1 MIKINLLPVR
11 ATKKK
16 ETIRQQVVLM
26 VVSLSA
32 VIAICVLVFLFLQV
46 KIQYAKG
53 EIENSENEIK
63 ELKAKIGKVNDLKK
77 LKDEVTK
84 KLDVLSMLR
93 KGKVGPVH
101 RLMTISDATPE
112 KLWLTKYSESGNDV
126 SISGI
131 SYNEDLIAEFM
142 KNLEAS
148 QDYENIEL
156 LVSEQTNVAGVKAKR
171 FDLRLK
177 IKSAKISEAKPQVQ
191 KK

>member
-11 ATKKK
+11 AAKKK

-148 QDYENIEL
+148 QDYESIEL

-171 FDLRLK
+171 FDLKLK
-177 IKSAKISEAKPQVQ
+177 LKSAKISEAKPQVQ

>member
-93 KGKVGPVH
+93 KGKIGPVH
-101 RLMTISDATPE
+101 RLMTISDATPD
-112 KLWLTKYSESGNDV
+112 KLWLTRYSEAGNDV

-131 SYNEDLIAEFM
+131 SYNEDLIAQFM

-156 LVSEQTNVAGVKAKR
+156 LVSEQTNVTGVKAKK
-171 FDLRLK
+171 FDLKLRL
-177 IKSAKISEAKPQVQ
+177 KSAKITEAKPQAQ